1 MAYLLGID
9 VATTGTKALLIDEE
23 GKVVTSAT
31 KEYPLSTPRP
41 LWSEQD
47 PTDWWEGTVASIR
60 ELLEAS
66 AVDPA
71 AIVGLGLTGQMH
83 GLVLLDRGG
92 QVLRPAILWNDQRTG
107 PQCEWITETVGFE
120 RLLEWTGNSAL
131 PGFTAPKILWVREH
145 EPAIYARVAHI
156 LLPKDYIRYRLSG
169 EFATDMAGASG
180 TLLLDVKRRDWSV
193 EMLEA
198 LEIPAQ
204 WLPPCHEGP
213 QVTGV
218 VSPAASEETGLEVG
232 TPIVGG
238 GGDQAAQAVGVG
250 AVNPAIVAL
259 TLGTSGVVFAPTV
272 EPVVEEKGRLH
283 AFCHAVPDRWHLMG
297 VMLSAG
303 GSLRWF
309 RDALGREEIAE
320 ATEKGVDA
328 YEILLEGAK
337 AVPVG
342 SEGLLFLPYLTG
354 ERTPHADPLARGA
367 FVGLTLRHSKAHLVR
382 AVLEGVAYG
391 LRDSLELL
399 RQTGVSDPE
408 QVRLSGGGARSPLWR
423 QILADILDIELVT
436 VKVNEGAA
444 YGAALLAAVGAGIY
458 TSVEEAC
465 EATVCTSEQTL
476 PLEEHQ
482 PLYNRYYAIYRSLY
496 GVLKPPYDEV
506 AATLALCPD
515 ATTAS

>member
-9 VATTGTKALLIDEE
+9 VATTGTKALLIDER
-23 GKVVTSAT
+23 GKVVASAT
-31 KEYPLSTPRP
+31 KEYPLYMPRP

-47 PTDWWEGTVASIR
+47 PADWWKGTVASIR
-60 ELLEAS
+60 ELLESS

-71 AIVGLGLTGQMH
+71 AIIGLGLTGQMH
-83 GLVLLDRGG
+83 GLVLLDGRG

-107 PQCEWITETVGFE
+107 PQCQSINERVGFK
-120 RLLEWTGNSAL
+120 RLLEWTGNPAL

-145 EPAIYARVAHI
+145 EPAIYAQVAHI
-156 LLPKDYIRYRLSG
+156 LLPKDYVRYRLSG
-169 EFATDMAGASG
+169 ELATDMADASG
-180 TLLLDVKRRDWSV
+180 TLLLEVKRRDWSK

-198 LEIPAQ
+198 LEIPAD
-204 WLPPCHEGP
+204 WLPLCHEGP

-218 VSPAASEETGLEVG
+218 ITPAASEETGLRAG

-250 AVNPAIVAL
+250 AINPAIAAL
-259 TLGTSGVVFAPTV
+259 TLGTSGVVFASTV

-283 AFCHAVPDRWHLMG
+283 AFCHAVPHRWHLMG

-309 RDALGREEIAE
+309 RDALGKEEMGE
-320 ATEKGVDA
+320 ASKKRVDA
-328 YEILLEGAK
+328 YEILLKGAE
-337 AVPVG
+337 AIPPG
-342 SEGLLFLPYLTG
+342 SEGLLFLPYLIG

-367 FVGLTLRHSKAHLVR
+367 FVGLTLRHSKAHLVK
-382 AVLEGVAYG
+382 AVLEGVTYG

-399 RQTGVSDPE
+399 RKTGVSELE

-423 QILADILDIELVT
+423 QILADILGIELVT
-436 VKVNEGAA
+436 VNVTEGAA

-465 EATVCTSEQTL
+465 ETTVRILEHTS
-476 PLEEHQ
+476 PLEEHK
-482 PLYNRYYAIYRSLY
+482 PLYDHYYAIYRSLY
-496 GVLKPPYDEV
+496 GALKPAYNDI
-506 AATLALCPD
+506 AATLATYPA
-515 ATTAS
+515 ATTLS

>member
-9 VATTGTKALLIDEE
+9 VATTGTKALLIDEK
-23 GKVVTSAT
+23 GNVVASAT
-31 KEYPLSTPRP
+31 KEYPLSIPRP

-47 PTDWWEGTVASIR
+47 PSDWWEGTVVSIR

-71 AIVGLGLTGQMH
+71 AIIGVGLTGQMH
-83 GLVLLDRGG
+83 GLVLLDRRG

-107 PQCEWITETVGFE
+107 SQCEWITETVGFE
-120 RLLEWTGNSAL
+120 RLLEWTGNLAL
-131 PGFTAPKILWVREH
+131 PGFTAPKILWAREH
-145 EPAIYARVAHI
+145 EPAIYAQVAHI

-169 EFATDMAGASG
+169 ELATDIAGASG

-198 LEIPAQ
+198 LEIPAH

-218 VSPAASEETGLEVG
+218 VSPATSEETGLKVG

-250 AVNPAIVAL
+250 AVNPGIVAL

-272 EPVVEEKGRLH
+272 EPMVEAKGRLH

-309 RDALGREEIAE
+309 RDALGKQEIAE

-337 AVPVG
+337 VVPVG

-399 RQTGVSDPE
+399 RRTGVSDPE

-423 QILADILDIELVT
+423 QILADILGIELVT
-436 VKVNEGAA
+436 VNVTEGAA

-465 EATVCTSEQTL
+465 ETTVRILEQTS

-482 PLYNRYYAIYRSLY
+482 PLYNRYYSIYRSLY
-496 GVLKPPYDEV
+496 GALKPAYDGI
-506 AATLALCPD
+506 AATQAV
-515 ATTAS
+515 